1 MVKIGRN
8 IWIKKSKSIF
18 INWILKKETLQS
30 KKRKKRR
37 RKKKKKES
45 KGNVD
50 NVYQSALDREFF
62 ASPHK
67 STLNVRPFVIFDD
80 ILNFLPPVEEMLVEQ
95 LSAFFLREIILSLSL
110 PLRYRFLFG
119 QKRRKL
125 TLEERSNN
133 HFILCPELPCR
144 GYT

>member
-62 ASPHK
+62 ASLHK

-95 LSAFFLREIILSLSL
+95 LSAFFLREITLSLSL